1 MSSSVLPVL
10 GRFSVEKQ
18 AALGGLR
25 AQGKF
30 RQWSLG
36 WFGMVGVDWGSL
48 SIGEVEGLMG

>member
-1 MSSSVLPVL
+1 MGISEEKVSVC
-10 GRFSVEKQ
+10 
-18 AALGGLR
+18 LGGLR